1 MERPVN
7 SRRTLLTVS
16 LAGLLASAGAGPVT
30 AQSPGAPAAP
40 PQMSLPA
47 GPAITVIAKDY
58 HFEGLPT
65 TVPVGT
71 TLTLQNQGT
80 EFHELIVVRRND
92 GVTKTWDEL
101 LQMPNDEAFQ
111 YVTFVGGPDP
121 LIAAPG
127 ETAAG
132 SIVIAQTGDYF
143 AVCFVPQ
150 GSVPGPSP
158 APGAS
163 VPPQGQ
169 PHFMLG
175 MRQEFTGT
183 DAGTAVG
190 PLPSMAPMASPMSSA
205 AP

>member
-1 MERPVN
+1 VI
-7 SRRTLLTVS
+7 RRRSVLTMTLATV
-16 LAGLLASAGAGPVT
+16 LAAALAAPAM
-30 AQSPGAPAAP
+30 AQSPSAPAAP
-40 PQMSLPA
+40 PVASIPA

-80 EFHELIVVRRND
+80 EYHELIVVRRND

-101 LQMPNDEAFQ
+101 LQMSDDESSQ

-132 SIVIAQTGDYF
+132 TIVIAQTGDYF

-163 VPPQGQ
+163 VFAQGQ

-175 MRQEFTGT
+175 MRQDLTGT

-190 PLPSMAPMASPMSSA
+190 PLPSVAPMASPMGSA